1 MNYLLIIYLVIGII
15 YLLQSQSTLERY
27 ANNCQANFHCNS
39 KLIAD
44 SINRIRKKYLDLEE
58 KLKGIRVI

>member
-15 YLLQSQSTLERY
+15 YLLQSQSILERY

-39 KLIAD
+39 KLIAE
-44 SINRIRKKYLDLEE
+44 SINRIRKKYLNLENNLKQI
-58 KLKGIRVI
+58 KLI

>member
-58 KLKGIRVI
+58 KLKGVRVI

>member
-15 YLLQSQSTLERY
+15 YLLQSQSILEKY
-27 ANNCQANFHCNS
+27 DNNCPSNLHCNS

-58 KLKGIRVI
+58 KLKGIKAI